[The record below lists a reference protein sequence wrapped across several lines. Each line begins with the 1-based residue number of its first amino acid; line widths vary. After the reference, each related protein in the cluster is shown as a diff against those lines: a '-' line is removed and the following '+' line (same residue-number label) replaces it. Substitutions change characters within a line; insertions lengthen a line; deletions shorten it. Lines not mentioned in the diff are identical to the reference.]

1 MISIKNDA
9 QIEKM
14 RAAGRLLY
22 SVLAELRQYV
32 KPGVT
37 TMYLNKIAHRM
48 ITDAGATPS
57 FLGYEGFPASLCT
70 SVNEVVVHG
79 IPNDVPLAEGCILGL
94 DCGLVLDGWQAD
106 SAYTIGVGNVSPEA
120 KRLIDVTE
128 ECFWKGVSQMKIG
141 HRLSDI
147 GSSVQAWA
155 ESNGYQV
162 IRALCGH
169 GIGREMHEDPEVPN
183 FGKPGHGPRLAP
195 GMTLA
200 IEPMISAGGYDVIND
215 GWHIATKDGGWVS
228 HYEHTVLITYGEP
241 EILTLPIALAHAAEA
256 GR

>member
-22 SVLAELRQYV
+22 SVLAELRRYV
-32 KPGVT
+32 APGET
-37 TMYLNKIAHRM
+37 TSRLNSIAHKM
-48 ITDAGATPS
+48 ITDAGARPS
-57 FLGYEGFPASLCT
+57 FLGYEGFPASLCA

-79 IPNDVPLAEGCILGL
+79 IPNDDPLVEGDILGV

-106 SAYTIGVGNVSPEA
+106 SAYTVGVGNISAEHR
-120 KRLIDVTE
+120 RLIDVTE
-128 ECFWKGVSQMKIG
+128 ECFWKGVSQMRQG
-141 HRLSDI
+141 GRLSDI
-147 GSSVQAWA
+147 GASVQAWA

-183 FGKPGHGPRLAP
+183 FGRPGRGPRLSP

-200 IEPMISAGGYDVIND
+200 IEPMIAMGGYEVDTD
-215 GWHIATKDGGWVS
+215 GWRVVTKDRSWVA
-228 HYEHTVLITYGEP
+228 HYEHTALVTRGEP
-241 EILTLPIALAHAAEA
+241 EILTLPAARA
-256 GR
+256 GEVGR

>member
-14 RAAGRLLY
+14 RAAGRLLH
-22 SVLAELRQYV
+22 SVLEELRRYV
-32 KPGVT
+32 KPGAT
-37 TMYLNKIAHRM
+37 TSFLNGIAHRM
-48 ITDAGATPS
+48 ITDAGAKPS

-70 SVNEVVVHG
+70 SVNDVVVHG
-79 IPNDVPLAEGCILGL
+79 IPNDEPLVEGDILGL

-106 SAYTIGVGNVSPEA
+106 SAYTMGVGVISAEH

-128 ECFWKGVSQMKIG
+128 ECFWKGVSQMKPG
-141 HRLSDI
+141 RRLSDI
-147 GSSVQAWA
+147 GASVQAWA
-155 ESNGYQV
+155 ESNGYQP

-183 FGKPGHGPRLAP
+183 YGKPGRGPRLAA

-200 IEPMISAGGYDVIND
+200 IEPMIAMGGYEVDTE
-215 GWHIATKDGGWVS
+215 GWRVATRDHSWVS
-228 HYEHTVLITYGEP
+228 HYEHTVLITRGEP
-241 EILTLPIALAHAAEA
+241 EILTLPDAARAAEA